1 MLSAAKKRNMIT
13 KHLFILES
21 VLYSW
26 IFVKDI
32 LFLILCLIIHAFFKE
47 LEMLDEQMS
56 KYQERYDAFVQ
67 QQVVQPVLKLGVN
80 QLVKQKLKEQQ

>member
-1 MLSAAKKRNMIT
+1 
-13 KHLFILES
+13 
-21 VLYSW
+21 
-26 IFVKDI
+26 
-32 LFLILCLIIHAFFKE
+32 
-47 LEMLDEQMS
+47 MLDEQMS